1 MFGISLKPL
10 IVIVLITGMWS
21 LALLWVAFA
30 QQGDE
35 VDISYVPTAKPSMQI
50 CHLTAEGEV
59 VSTVIQR
66 DARASH
72 FAHGDFLPDEN
83 GGCVFNDAGD
93 GEGGS
98 FSLPPAS
105 G

>member
-10 IVIVLITGMWS
+10 IVIALITGMWS
-21 LALLWVAFA
+21 LALLWVAFS

-35 VDISYVPTAKPSMQI
+35 VDISYNPTASPSIQI
-50 CHLTAEGEV
+50 CHLTAEGDV
-59 VSTVIQR
+59 MSIMIQW
-66 DARASH
+66 DARATH

-83 GGCVFNDAGD
+83 GDCIFNDARD
-93 GEGGS
+93 GGGGS